1 MEKKRTIQSEQSG
14 AQNDI
19 WLARAVNE
27 RVPPAFTQESS
38 PQPPASASLRERES
52 IRRAIPCTILV
63 NFGTTYAIASNIL
76 DISLTG
82 AYVDLDAAGAQLED
96 AVEVVISFAYQGK
109 QIERRIPATIV
120 RLQSQGIGL
129 KFEAYDNQTYT
140 DLVNLL
146 YAA

>member
-1 MEKKRTIQSEQSG
+1 MEKKRTIQDEQSN
-14 AQNDI
+14 AHNEV
-19 WLARAVNE
+19 WLARAIHGNVQSSFHE
-27 RVPPAFTQESS
+27 GSQES
-38 PQPPASASLRERES
+38 RESTSKHARVS

-82 AYVDLDAAGAQLED
+82 AYIDLDAAGAQLED

-109 QIERRIPATIV
+109 QIEHRIPATIV
-120 RLQSQGIGL
+120 RLQSEGVGL
-129 KFEAYDNQTYT
+129 KFKDYDNQTYT

>member
-1 MEKKRTIQSEQSG
+1 MEKKRSIQSEHSG
-14 AQNDI
+14 AENDI
-19 WLARAVNE
+19 WLARAVSE
-27 RVPPAFTQESS
+27 RVPPAFHEGS
-38 PQPPASASLRERES
+38 PQSQTSTSLRERVS

-82 AYVDLDAAGAQLED
+82 AYVGLDAAGAQLGD
-96 AVEVVISFAYQGK
+96 AVEVVVSFAYQGK
-109 QIERRIPATIV
+109 QIEHRIPATIA
-120 RLQSQGIGL
+120 RLQSKGVGL

>member
-1 MEKKRTIQSEQSG
+1 MEKKRTIQDEQSN
-14 AQNDI
+14 AHNEV
-19 WLARAVNE
+19 WLARAIHGNVQSSFHE
-27 RVPPAFTQESS
+27 GSKESRESTSKHARV
-38 PQPPASASLRERES
+38 S

-82 AYVDLDAAGAQLED
+82 AYIDLDAAGAQLED

-109 QIERRIPATIV
+109 QIEHRIPATIV
-120 RLQSQGIGL
+120 RLQSEGVGL
-129 KFEAYDNQTYT
+129 KFKDYDNQTYT

>member
-1 MEKKRTIQSEQSG
+1 MEKKRTIQDKQSN
-14 AQNDI
+14 AHNEV
-19 WLARAVNE
+19 WLARATSGGVQPDFHE
-27 RVPPAFTQESS
+27 GS
-38 PQPPASASLRERES
+38 PQSRMNTSKHARVS

-63 NFGTTYAIASNIL
+63 NFGTTYAIASNIF

-109 QIERRIPATIV
+109 QIEHRIPATIV
-120 RLQSQGIGL
+120 RLQSEGVGL
-129 KFEAYDNQTYT
+129 KFEGYDDQTYT

>member
-1 MEKKRTIQSEQSG
+1 MEKKRTIQNEQGG

-19 WLARAVNE
+19 WLARAVRE
-27 RVPPAFTQESS
+27 RI
-38 PQPPASASLRERES
+38 QPELHAASAQSHAHASLRERES
-52 IRRAIPCTILV
+52 IRKAIACTILV

-82 AYVDLDAAGAQLED
+82 AYVDLDAAGAQMGD
-96 AVEVVISFAYQGK
+96 VVEVVISFAYQER
-109 QIERRIPATIV
+109 QIEHRISATIV
-120 RLQSQGIGL
+120 RLQSKGVGM
-129 KFEAYDNQTYT
+129 KFEAYDNQVYT

>member
-1 MEKKRTIQSEQSG
+1 MEKKQMIQGGQSG

-19 WLARAVNE
+19 WLSHAV
-27 RVPPAFTQESS
+27 RDSIQSESHD
-38 PQPPASASLRERES
+38 ASAQTHAHASLRARES

-82 AYVDLDAAGAQLED
+82 AYLDLDAAGAQMGD
-96 AVEVVISFAYQGK
+96 AVEVVISFAYQEK
-109 QIERRIPATIV
+109 QIEHRIPATIV
-120 RLQSQGIGL
+120 RLKSKGVGM

>member
-19 WLARAVNE
+19 WLARAVSE
-27 RVPPAFTQESS
+27 RVPPAFHGES
-38 PQPPASASLRERES
+38 PQSPASASLRERES

-82 AYVDLDAAGAQLED
+82 AYVDLDAAGAQLGD

>member
-1 MEKKRTIQSEQSG
+1 MEKKRTIHDGQSG

-19 WLARAVNE
+19 WLARAVRARIQPE
-27 RVPPAFTQESS
+27 LHEASPPS
-38 PQPPASASLRERES
+38 PAHASLRERES
-52 IRRAIPCTILV
+52 IRKAVPCTILV
-63 NFGTTYAIASNIL
+63 NFGTTYAIAADIL

-82 AYVDLDAAGAQLED
+82 AYVDLDAAGAQLGD
-96 AVEVVISFAYQGK
+96 AVEVVLSFAYREK
-109 QIERRIPATIV
+109 QIEHRIPATIV
-120 RLQSQGIGL
+120 RLQSRGVGM